1 MAFKDWL
8 NKILKEKND
17 NIYVQFFRYSIS
29 GGTAFLIDTGT
40 MILLKEVFGMYYLY
54 ASVISFVIGLII
66 TYLLS
71 IYWIFDQRKL
81 AEKQGQEL
89 LIFILIGLVGIGLTW
104 FFMKFFTNTIA
115 IHYVISKIMTTV
127 IVSLWNFTAKK
138 ILLFT
143 NKKN

>member
-1 MAFKDWL
+1 
-8 NKILKEKND
+8 
-17 NIYVQFFRYSIS
+17 
-29 GGTAFLIDTGT
+29 

-54 ASVISFVIGLII
+54 ASVNSVVIGLII